1 MRNFTSVKTGLALL
15 AVLFANAAI
24 AAEPAKEMTGK
35 QIAYDRTLGNCLAC
49 HAMPTQTDAEQPGNA
64 GPPLVAMSARFPDK
78 AALRAQIWNA
88 MARNPQTFMPPFGK
102 HKILT
107 EEQIDKVVD
116 FVYGL

>member
-1 MRNFTSVKTGLALL
+1 MRNCIPAKTSIALL
-15 AVLFANAAI
+15 AALFVNAAI
-24 AAEPAKEMTGK
+24 AATPVKDMTGK
-35 QIAYDRTLGNCLAC
+35 QIAFDRKLGNCLAC
-49 HAMPTQTDAEQPGNA
+49 HAMPTQPDAIAAGTS

-78 AALRAQIWNA
+78 KVLRAQIWNA
-88 MARNPQTFMPPFGK
+88 MANNPQTIMPPFGK